1 MRRRSQSTR
10 KSGDGGKEGRK
21 NSRLLPC
28 FSRRA
33 ALKVKRRDERERVAL
48 LRENNFVFD
57 INTTYCETEKGE
69 ERKETSSKQTKNL

>member
-1 MRRRSQSTR
+1 M
-10 KSGDGGKEGRK
+10 
-21 NSRLLPC
+21 
-28 FSRRA
+28 
-33 ALKVKRRDERERVAL
+33 KRRDERERVAL